1 MGTRLVA
8 EVMDVAPATLT
19 HREAW
24 VLAVLAAD
32 AHDDTRTTLS
42 SVESPEMLR
51 RARVSRPQMY
61 AVLKA
66 LIGKGVLKRVAS
78 GQRNQAAAY
87 ALLPVTTSTPQAP
100 APSAAK
106 PPAPPAPRRPA
117 RKPSPPRASP
127 QADTDFNE
135 FWAAYPRKVAKG
147 TARAAWAKALKRGAE
162 PADVI
167 AAAARA
173 SAQWRAAHTE
183 TRFIP
188 HPATW
193 LNGERYDDEPE
204 PVPTH
209 NQPALPGTRYT
220 DPSEKGIF

>member
-1 MGTRLVA
+1 MGDRLVA
-8 EVMDVAPATLT
+8 EVMDMAPATLT

-32 AHDDTRTTLS
+32 AHDDTRTTQS
-42 SVESPEMLR
+42 SVEAPAVLR

-66 LIGKGVLKRVAS
+66 LTVKGVLKRAAA

-87 ALLPVTTSTPQAP
+87 TLLPLDAEQQP
-100 APSAAK
+100 AARPAA
-106 PPAPPAPRRPA
+106 AAPRRPA
-117 RKPSPPRASP
+117 PQP
-127 QADTDFNE
+127 QARPARKRTPPPADTGFDE

-147 TARAAWAKALKRGAE
+147 TARAAWTKTLKRGVAAE
-162 PADVI
+162 HI
-167 AAAARA
+167 TKAAVRA

-183 TRFIP
+183 LRFIP

-204 PVPTH
+204 PTPAQ
-209 NQPALPGTRYT
+209 NQPPLPGTTRYT
-220 DPSEKGIF
+220 DPSDKGIF

>member
-1 MGTRLVA
+1 MGSRLVT
-8 EVMDVAPATLT
+8 EVMDMAPATLT

-32 AHDDTRTTLS
+32 ADDDTRTTQS
-42 SVESPEMLR
+42 SVESPEILR

-61 AVLKA
+61 AVLRSLIAKEA
-66 LIGKGVLKRVAS
+66 LTRVAV

-87 ALLPVTTSTPQAP
+87 ALPLAAAAP
-100 APSAAK
+100 
-106 PPAPPAPRRPA
+106 PPAPKPPTPPALRRTP
-117 RKPSPPRASP
+117 RKPSPRRPSP
-127 QADTDFNE
+127 PADAGFDD

-147 TARAAWAKALKRGAE
+147 TARTAWAKALKRGAE

-173 SAQWRAAHTE
+173 AAQWRAAHTE

-204 PVPTH
+204 TLPAH
-209 NQPALPGTRYT
+209 NQPTLPGTRYT
-220 DPSEKGIF
+220 DPSERGVF

>member
-1 MGTRLVA
+1 MGDRLVT
-8 EVMDVAPATLT
+8 EVMDMAPATLT

-32 AHDDTRTTLS
+32 AHDDTRTTQS
-42 SVESPEMLR
+42 SVEAPAVLR

-66 LIGKGVLKRVAS
+66 LITKGVLKRAAA
-78 GQRNQAAAY
+78 GQRNRAAAY
-87 ALLPVTTSTPQAP
+87 TLLPLDAEPQPVPARP
-100 APSAAK
+100 APG
-106 PPAPPAPRRPA
+106 APRRPA
-117 RKPSPPRASP
+117 PQP
-127 QADTDFNE
+127 QARPARKRTPPPVDTGFDE

-147 TARAAWAKALKRGAE
+147 TARTAWTKALKRGVTAE
-162 PADVI
+162 HI
-167 AAAARA
+167 TAAASRA
-173 SAQWRAAHTE
+173 AAQWRAAHTE
-183 TRFIP
+183 LRFIP

-204 PVPTH
+204 QPPAQ
-209 NQPALPGTRYT
+209 NQPTLPGTARYT

>member
-1 MGTRLVA
+1 MGDRLVA
-8 EVMDVAPATLT
+8 EVMDMAPAMLT

-32 AHDDTRTTLS
+32 AHDDTRTTQS
-42 SVESPEMLR
+42 SVEAPAALR

-66 LIGKGVLKRVAS
+66 LTAKGVLKRAAA

-87 ALLPVTTSTPQAP
+87 TLLPLSAEPRPAPARAASAPSRPAPQA
-100 APSAAK
+100 
-106 PPAPPAPRRPA
+106 
-117 RKPSPPRASP
+117 SPPRKRPAAP
-127 QADTDFNE
+127 ANTGFTE
-135 FWAAYPRKVAKG
+135 FWEAYPRKVAKG
-147 TARAAWAKALKRGAE
+147 TARTAWAKALKRGAT
-162 PADVI
+162 AQHI
-167 AAAARA
+167 TAAAARA
-173 SAQWRAAHTE
+173 AAQWRAAHTE
-183 TRFIP
+183 PRFIP

-204 PVPTH
+204 QPPNQ
-209 NQPALPGTRYT
+209 NQPTLPGTSRYT

>member
-1 MGTRLVA
+1 MGNRLVT
-8 EVMDVAPATLT
+8 EVMDMAPATLT

-32 AHDDTRTTLS
+32 AHDETRTTQS
-42 SVESPEMLR
+42 SVEAPAILR

-66 LIGKGVLKRVAS
+66 LTAKGVLKRAAA

-87 ALLPVTTSTPQAP
+87 LLLPLDTAPQP
-100 APSAAK
+100 APHAS
-106 PPAPPAPRRPA
+106 RRPA
-117 RKPSPPRASP
+117 PQPRPERPTRKRTSPPTP
-127 QADTDFNE
+127 PADTGFDE

-147 TARAAWAKALKRGAE
+147 TARGAWVKALKRGVSAQHI
-162 PADVI
+162 I
-167 AAAARA
+167 AAATRA
-173 SAQWRAAHTE
+173 AAQWRAAHTE
-183 TRFIP
+183 LRFVP

-193 LNGERYDDEPE
+193 LNSERYDDEPE
-204 PVPTH
+204 PTPAQ
-209 NQPALPGTRYT
+209 NQPPLPGASRYT

>member
-1 MGTRLVA
+1 
-8 EVMDVAPATLT
+8 MDMAPATLT

-32 AHDDTRTTLS
+32 AHDDTRTTQS
-42 SVESPEMLR
+42 SVEASAVLR

-66 LIGKGVLKRVAS
+66 LITKGVLKRAAA

-87 ALLPVTTSTPQAP
+87 TLLPLDAEPQPVPARPARRPAAPPQA
-100 APSAAK
+100 
-106 PPAPPAPRRPA
+106 RPA
-117 RKPSPPRASP
+117 RKQAAARAN
-127 QADTDFNE
+127 DTGFDE

-147 TARAAWAKALKRGAE
+147 TARTAWAKALKRGVSAQH
-162 PADVI
+162 I
-167 AAAARA
+167 TAAAARA

-183 TRFIP
+183 LRFVP
-188 HPATW
+188 HPTTW

-204 PVPTH
+204 QPPAQ
-209 NQPALPGTRYT
+209 NQPALPGTSRYT

>member
-1 MGTRLVA
+1 MGSRLVA
-8 EVMDVAPATLT
+8 EVMDMAPATLT

-32 AHDDTRTTLS
+32 ADDDTRTTQS

-61 AVLKA
+61 AVLRSLIDKEA
-66 LIGKGVLKRVAS
+66 LTRVTV

-87 ALLPVTTSTPQAP
+87 ALPLAAAAP
-100 APSAAK
+100 
-106 PPAPPAPRRPA
+106 PPAPKPSTSPPPTAPRQTPRKPNPRRP
-117 RKPSPPRASP
+117 SPA
-127 QADTDFNE
+127 ADTGFDD

-147 TARAAWAKALKRGAE
+147 TARTAWAKALKRGAE

-173 SAQWRAAHTE
+173 AAQWRAAHTE
-183 TRFIP
+183 VRFIP
-188 HPATW
+188 HPTTW

-204 PVPTH
+204 APPAH
-209 NQPALPGTRYT
+209 NQPTLPGTRYT
-220 DPSEKGIF
+220 DPSERGVF

>member
-1 MGTRLVA
+1 MGNRLVT
-8 EVMDVAPATLT
+8 EVMDMAPATLT

-32 AHDDTRTTLS
+32 AHDDTRTTQS
-42 SVESPEMLR
+42 SVEAPAILL

-66 LIGKGVLKRVAS
+66 LIAKGVLKRAAA

-87 ALLPVTTSTPQAP
+87 TLLPLDAAPQPAPDRTAP
-100 APSAAK
+100 A
-106 PPAPPAPRRPA
+106 APRRLASPPRPA
-117 RKPSPPRASP
+117 RKRTAPSPP
-127 QADTDFNE
+127 ADTGFDE

-147 TARAAWAKALKRGAE
+147 TARGAWAKALKRGISAE
-162 PADVI
+162 HI
-167 AAAARA
+167 TAAATRA
-173 SAQWRAAHTE
+173 AAQWRAAHTE
-183 TRFIP
+183 LRFIP

-204 PVPTH
+204 PTPAQ
-209 NQPALPGTRYT
+209 NQPPLPGTARYT